1 VTHRDEPSVPDGFRV
16 AAGYCG
22 PFISHCGPL
31 FGRFDG
37 EELVLGFRVLARH
50 GNPLETAHG
59 GMLASLAD
67 MLQAASAMYRREG
80 WGRILPTISLQL
92 DFLAPARLGAWVEGR
107 AEILK
112 TSGSMI
118 FSQGM
123 VRADGEPALR
133 ASGILKLGPIS
144 GDFASWDP
152 LELRSAARFQK

>member
-1 VTHRDEPSVPDGFRV
+1 MTRRNESAVPDGFRV

-22 PFISHCGPL
+22 AFISHCGPL
-31 FGRFDG
+31 FARLDG
-37 EELVLGFRVLARH
+37 EELALGFRVLARH
-50 GNPLETAHG
+50 TNPLEAAHG

-67 MLQAASAMYRREG
+67 MLLAASAMYRKEG

-118 FSQGM
+118 FSQGI
-123 VRADGEPALR
+123 VRADGEPVLR
-133 ASGILKLGPIS
+133 ASGILKLGPVA
-144 GDFASWDP
+144 GDSERWDP
-152 LELRSAARFQK
+152 LELRGVARS